1 MSKRLSAYLLN
12 LKQNLRPI
20 PVDNTGMWFQDKDV
34 VVPSNQITMKGPDGS
49 KDYFKEPII
58 GQGVQSGET
67 KVMQPGKEYSFPNDR
82 SVYERKMQNGA
93 YTDNTRVNTVN
104 IRNLAGNPVP
114 SFLEDIRPQ
123 ESSMISN
130 VTDKIGDSFLNIA
143 DIGTDLMQVGN
154 FIPYAPAQVVGKA
167 GNVLG
172 ASIDAIQAKKAYDR
186 GDNLD
191 AAINTASA
199 VLPTLYNPNYK
210 RPISVVNPKNSPTTA
225 GTYTHLN
232 YLKPSHRGI
241 PTLQKEINRNRAIA
255 TGLTAETLYDLN
267 TSSPKPQIKQNYP
280 TQRGAYQD
288 NTRLAPTVRPV
299 KPRMQE
305 GGTKPRDYSKFQ
317 EFNKTLP
324 PNLRNDN
331 FKYNDP
337 NTYDLYGMWEGSGKP
352 NSFKDVKDSDF
363 FPLQEDGTYHG
374 FSVNPETG
382 EFLKPRNHATTWM
395 EVKEGQLNPDLK
407 DQLIIQNERGRLQY
421 VARTMQDGAR
431 VYSDNARLAPP
442 VRLFRKEK
450 TFSQLPPEVLEKDNT
465 QLASQPITRA
475 EDLPNFE
482 RIAPVEVKVKPSKN
496 KDKEPKKTLKEIYEE
511 ATSKIKYDFG
521 KATARDNTAVYS
533 SPFIS
538 PEQKQKARIAED
550 YRQAKEVRV
559 PGRLLNVLP
568 TPAASYIRGLV
579 GEDNATVDFTESQ
592 KRAAAYA
599 IAKAEERGSK
609 AGDAGYTGS
618 FDYGDYPAGYRDD
631 KGGAHN
637 PALSNLFN
645 LPSLDGK
652 TKKRLENVNEYWGS
666 AMMQPTLGKANF
678 KKYNNEEYLIHDKYN
693 FDSYNPNSKSII
705 DRAEKF
711 ANEWGVDTESNLT
724 VPVKYVEEAKK
735 QIATESQ
742 QPKENLPKQ
751 ETVSVVKPTVEKV
764 TPKAAEPVAQKPR
777 LQESFNQKQSVSKK
791 AVPTA
796 TPQPKQAASS
806 NQLSGERL
814 KVQNYQKMLN
824 EKYGANLD
832 ADGAWGPKTQ
842 AAYEK
847 FVLNKSMQ
855 MGGMSIPGVNGT
867 VVASTAPTLYN
878 KYKTKKK

>member
-1 MSKRLSAYLLN
+1 
-12 LKQNLRPI
+12 
-20 PVDNTGMWFQDKDV
+20 
-34 VVPSNQITMKGPDGS
+34 
-49 KDYFKEPII
+49 
-58 GQGVQSGET
+58 
-67 KVMQPGKEYSFPNDR
+67 
-82 SVYERKMQNGA
+82 
-93 YTDNTRVNTVN
+93 
-104 IRNLAGNPVP
+104 
-114 SFLEDIRPQ
+114 
-123 ESSMISN
+123 
-130 VTDKIGDSFLNIA
+130 
-143 DIGTDLMQVGN
+143 
-154 FIPYAPAQVVGKA
+154 
-167 GNVLG
+167 
-172 ASIDAIQAKKAYDR
+172 
-186 GDNLD
+186 
-191 AAINTASA
+191 
-199 VLPTLYNPNYK
+199 
-210 RPISVVNPKNSPTTA
+210 
-225 GTYTHLN
+225 
-232 YLKPSHRGI
+232 
-241 PTLQKEINRNRAIA
+241 
-255 TGLTAETLYDLN
+255 
-267 TSSPKPQIKQNYP
+267 
-280 TQRGAYQD
+280 
-288 NTRLAPTVRPV
+288 
-299 KPRMQE
+299 
-305 GGTKPRDYSKFQ
+305 
-317 EFNKTLP
+317 
-324 PNLRNDN
+324 
-331 FKYNDP
+331 
-337 NTYDLYGMWEGSGKP
+337 
-352 NSFKDVKDSDF
+352 
-363 FPLQEDGTYHG
+363 
-374 FSVNPETG
+374 
-382 EFLKPRNHATTWM
+382 
-395 EVKEGQLNPDLK
+395 
-407 DQLIIQNERGRLQY
+407 
-421 VARTMQDGAR
+421 MQDGAR
-431 VYSDNARLAPP
+431 VYSDNARLASP

-450 TFSQLPPEVLEKDNT
+450 KFAPVSKQIESDNT
-465 QLASQPITRA
+465 RLAPQPITRA

-618 FDYGDYPAGYRDD
+618 FDYGDYPAGYRDE

-711 ANEWGVDTESNLT
+711 ANEWEVDTESNLT

-764 TPKAAEPVAQKPR
+764 TPKAAESVAQKPR
-777 LQESFNQKQSVSKK
+777 LQESFTQSQSIPKK
-791 AVPTA
+791 AISTA
-796 TPQPKQAASS
+796 TPQSKQAASS